1 MQKSH
6 QLMLQQQEARY
17 KQEIAT
23 MQLELDLKGD
33 QVSDLQGQVS
43 QSQGKERALTGEIE
57 KLKVELQKALEKATG
72 NQDKKTIEQ
81 LSMMFEKKSSEI
93 IEYQER
99 LGSMQNELNK
109 QKTLVVQLTLQLE
122 EALDPKKKKKK

>member
-1 MQKSH
+1 M
-6 QLMLQQQEARY
+6 
-17 KQEIAT
+17 
-23 MQLELDLKGD
+23 
-33 QVSDLQGQVS
+33 
-43 QSQGKERALTGEIE
+43 
-57 KLKVELQKALEKATG
+57 KVELQKALEKASG

-109 QKTLVVQLTLQLE
+109 HKYLVAQLTLQVE
-122 EALDPKKKKKK
+122 VALDLKKKKKK

>member
-33 QVSDLQGQVS
+33 QVSDLQGQLS
-43 QSQGKERALTGEIE
+43 ESQGKERALTGEIE

>member
-6 QLMLQQQEARY
+6 QLMLQQQEARF

-33 QVSDLQGQVS
+33 QVSDLQGQLS
-43 QSQGKERALTGEIE
+43 ESQGKERALTGEIE

-109 QKTLVVQLTLQLE
+109 QKTFVAQLALQLE

>member
-1 MQKSH
+1 M
-6 QLMLQQQEARY
+6 
-17 KQEIAT
+17 
-23 MQLELDLKGD
+23 
-33 QVSDLQGQVS
+33 
-43 QSQGKERALTGEIE
+43 
-57 KLKVELQKALEKATG
+57 KVELQKALEKASG

-109 QKTLVVQLTLQLE
+109 HKNLVAQLTLQLE

>member
-1 MQKSH
+1 
-6 QLMLQQQEARY
+6 
-17 KQEIAT
+17 
-23 MQLELDLKGD
+23 
-33 QVSDLQGQVS
+33 
-43 QSQGKERALTGEIE
+43 
-57 KLKVELQKALEKATG
+57 
-72 NQDKKTIEQ
+72 
-81 LSMMFEKKSSEI
+81 MMFEKKSSEI

>member
-33 QVSDLQGQVS
+33 QVSDLQGQLS
-43 QSQGKERALTGEIE
+43 ESQGKERVLTGEIE

-109 QKTLVVQLTLQLE
+109 
-122 EALDPKKKKKK
+122 